1 MRMRLQQETACTGLR
16 VQGLMPFA
24 GFDVVFAGLPPYGS
38 VDRAN
43 ELTQKEIVN
52 VDTTH
57 RENRQRIRL

>member
-1 MRMRLQQETACTGLR
+1 LR
-16 VQGLMPFA
+16 VQGTMPFA